1 MADLEIEQRVS
12 NLNRRA
18 SSPKSVFG
26 ASILLVWICVIV
38 AGTVGLVV
46 YATRHLKDDGIFQ
59 PEIILPLVV
68 ITGIV
73 ALLATLAITAATFG
87 LFNISDSKQALGL
100 PAGSIQAVIALSL
113 ILIFAVVALYASG
126 GTKSQELKSTGLS
139 RAQLRSIPPQ
149 QIVQVQRVKGK
160 KGKASYTVVRSIEDQ
175 NAREINIQLLSTVS
189 TLVIAVAGFYFGSKS
204 VQEGVKAARGPAR
217 NRSLNIASPVSPHP
231 HPLGRK
237 LKGIKVHTSPRGTR
251 VKWAVHGDA
260 KGEMSQ
266 REDGTYTYTPG
277 EGKKAGESVG
287 LHFAQVDDPKASD
300 TLVVHLTKPP
310 REGGG
315 KAAAK
320 KRQPAKPARAK
331 RPKGTSPA

>member
-1 MADLEIEQRVS
+1 MPNLDLKRRSS
-12 NLNRRA
+12 NFDRSA
-18 SSPKSVFG
+18 SAPKSVLG
-26 ASILLVWICVIV
+26 ASILLIWICVIV
-38 AGTVGLVV
+38 AGTVALVV

-87 LFNISDSKQALGL
+87 LFNLSDSKQALGL

-126 GTKSQELKSTGLS
+126 GTKSQEFKSTGLT

-149 QIVQVQRVKGK
+149 QIVQIQRVKSK
-160 KGKASYTVVRSIEDQ
+160 NQKKASYTVVRSVEDQ

-217 NRSLNIASPVSPHP
+217 NRSLTVASPVSPHP
-231 HPLGRK
+231 HPVGKALR
-237 LKGIKVHTSPRGTR
+237 GIKVHTAPGGSR

-266 REDGTYTYTPG
+266 RQDGTYTYTPG
-277 EGKKAGESVG
+277 DGKKAGESVG

-300 TLVVHLTKPP
+300 TLVVHFTKRP
-310 REGGG
+310 REAGE
-315 KAAAK
+315 KPATK
-320 KRQPAKPARAK
+320 KRRAAKPARG
-331 RPKGTSPA
+331 RPKGTTSV